1 MRVGLVIYDSLKAL
15 SGGYLYDRKVVE
27 HLRVNGDEVEVF
39 SIPWRSYSRHLI
51 DNLSSY
57 WLERLVR
64 ARLDLLLE
72 DELNHP
78 SLFLLNRRLRPRVS
92 YPIISIVHHLRC
104 REQWPLTARTFY
116 RAVEQQY
123 LASVDAFVFNSKA
136 TRCSVEELLGGA
148 GPGVIAHPG
157 GDRLGPALDEREIV
171 ARVRRGGPLRLVFVG
186 NLIPRKGLHG
196 LLAALAAVKE
206 ESWELSVVGSLRIDL
221 DYVAR
226 IRGSIAAFGLKDRV
240 RLLGFGLPA
249 LACRSGGAGEIVT
262 HGENGYLL
270 EPGDI
275 GGLAILLRRL
285 IKDRD
290 ELLRLSLAALR
301 RFATF
306 PTWEQTAAKIR
317 AFLLEAACGTDS
329 D

>member
-1 MRVGLVIYDSLKAL
+1 
-15 SGGYLYDRKVVE
+15 
-27 HLRVNGDEVEVF
+27 
-39 SIPWRSYSRHLI
+39 
-51 DNLSSY
+51 
-57 WLERLVR
+57 
-64 ARLDLLLE
+64 
-72 DELNHP
+72 
-78 SLFLLNRRLRPRVS
+78 
-92 YPIISIVHHLRC
+92 
-104 REQWPLTARTFY
+104 
-116 RAVEQQY
+116 VEQQY

-136 TRCSVEELLGGA
+136 TRCSVEELLGGP

-157 GDRLGPALDEREIV
+157 GDRLGPALDEREIA

-240 RLLGFGLPA
+240 RLLGSLQDPEMASLLKRSDVIAMPLSYEGFGIVYLEGMGFGLPA